1 MRDGAACRGD
11 RTGLLLI
18 NLGTPNSPPP
28 ENVLPYLDEFLSDP
42 RELGMR
48 AVKSF
53 RESGGEVLTLV
64 PAVNASDAWAD
75 AVVALSREASECH
88 PSPGVAHYA

>member
-1 MRDGAACRGD
+1 
-11 RTGLLLI
+11 
-18 NLGTPNSPPP
+18 
-28 ENVLPYLDEFLSDP
+28 
-42 RELGMR
+42 MR

-75 AVVALSREASECH
+75 AVVALSRQASAWLS
-88 PSPGVAHYA
+88 SPDVAPHA